1 MAIWDD
7 VVPLSDQSVYRMAG
21 YGRPQALGRSPALL
35 IIDVTYGF
43 VGFEPLPVEEAVRR
57 WPKACGRAAHEAVK
71 ALREVLQAAR
81 EAGIPVVYTVPATGR
96 VTKGSWVWDQLGE
109 EDRLHHVVA
118 EIAPREGER
127 VMAKPRASAF
137 FGTALCSELIGLGVD
152 TVLITGGTTSGC
164 VRATAVDGYSYG
176 FRTAV
181 VADACFDRSEV
192 VHKVN
197 LFDLSA
203 KYAEVLSV
211 KEALSYLQTVASR
224 QRSDG

>member
-1 MAIWDD
+1 
-7 VVPLSDQSVYRMAG
+7 MAG

-35 IIDVTYGF
+35 IIDVTYAF

-57 WPKACGRAAHEAVK
+57 WPKACGRPAHEAVK
-71 ALREVLQAAR
+71 AIREVLQAAR
-81 EAGIPVVYTVPATGR
+81 QSGIPVVYTVPSAGR

-109 EDRLHHVVA
+109 QERLHHVVA
-118 EIAPREGER
+118 EIAPLEGER
-127 VMAKPRASAF
+127 VIAKPRASAF
-137 FGTALCSELIGLGVD
+137 FGTALCAELIGLGVD

-164 VRATAVDGYSYG
+164 VRATAVDAYSYG

-211 KEALSYLQTVASR
+211 KEALSYLAAVTSR
-224 QRSDG
+224 QGRDG